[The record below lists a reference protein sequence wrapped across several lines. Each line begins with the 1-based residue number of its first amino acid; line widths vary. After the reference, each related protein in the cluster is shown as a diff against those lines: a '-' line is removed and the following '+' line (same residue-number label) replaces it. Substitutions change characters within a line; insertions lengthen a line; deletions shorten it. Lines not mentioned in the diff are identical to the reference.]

1 MVDEPPGTQPPDGPA
16 PQSRPSVRRRV
27 AHIRDR
33 TVELEGKAAKRF
45 EQERRRRTW
54 VEICWQA
61 WLRMRRRGGPLLSGG
76 LAYRLFLFLIPA
88 ALLVVAVIG
97 AFVDLSGETPEQAA
111 HDLGMGAALA
121 ATVAQAVSQ
130 SEANAWWLALLGLVL
145 MLWAA
150 RSAVSALLIVSRIA
164 WDEPP
169 SNKVSTT
176 RGAIV
181 FTGFLFAGSVG
192 SYLAGHLLQ
201 GSVAASVALW
211 LLVALVTIGAAVLA
225 MTLLPRAGRPWPAVI
240 PGALFFGVVVRGM
253 ALATGLYFAD
263 RISRA
268 NDLYGALGIAI
279 VVLLWL
285 YLLAWGWVAAQFL
298 NAGIAGIT
306 RVAFTEFDEET

>member
-1 MVDEPPGTQPPDGPA
+1 M
-16 PQSRPSVRRRV
+16 
-27 AHIRDR
+27 AHVRDR
-33 TVELEGKAAKRF
+33 TVELEGRAVERF

-61 WLRMRRRGGPLLSGG
+61 WLRMRQRGGPLLCGG
-76 LAYRLFLFLIPA
+76 LAYRLFLFMIPA

-97 AFVDLSGETPEQAA
+97 AFVDISGEAPEQAA

-130 SEANAWWLALLGLVL
+130 SEANAWWLGLLGLVL

-181 FTGFLFAGSVG
+181 FTGFMFAGSVA
-192 SYLAGHLLQ
+192 SYLAGHLLH
-201 GSVAASVALW
+201 GSIAASVVLW
-211 LLVALVTIGAAVLA
+211 LLVALVTIGASLLA
-225 MTLLPRAGRPWPAVI
+225 MALLPRAGRPWPVVI
-240 PGALFFGVVVRGM
+240 PGALFFGVVVRGLV
-253 ALATGLYFAD
+253 LATGVYFAD

-298 NAGIAGIT
+298 NAGIAGVT
-306 RVAFTEFDEET
+306 RVAPTAFDEET